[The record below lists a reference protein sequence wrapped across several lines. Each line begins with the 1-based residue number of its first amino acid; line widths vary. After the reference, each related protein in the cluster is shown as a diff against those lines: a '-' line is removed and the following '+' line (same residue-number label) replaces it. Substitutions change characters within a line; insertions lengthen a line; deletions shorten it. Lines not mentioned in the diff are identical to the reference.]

1 MDQTKEIRVMLEE
14 AKEIQKAWV
23 PQKWD
28 LVYYHNGG
36 HFNNFHL
43 IDESW
48 LGKKPVGFHDTDSGE
63 WTLYQE
69 VMVNTKRWHKL
80 GEFDELVGIYLWHPS
95 QAQYQEMLGMS
106 LYKLALNI
114 LGYYNS
120 ISNDNWGPDDW
131 MPKSME
137 QLLCYMVMVSNHQK
151 VWTGKEYIK
160 EVLT

>member
-1 MDQTKEIRVMLEE
+1 MDQTKEIIQMLEK
-14 AKEIQKAWV
+14 ATEIQKSWV

-28 LVYYHNGG
+28 LVYYHDGG
-36 HFNNFHL
+36 RFNNFH
-43 IDESW
+43 IIMDIW
-48 LGKKPVGFHDTDSGE
+48 VGGTPREPNDCIERQSFE
-63 WTLYQE
+63 E
-69 VMVNTKRWHKL
+69 VMMNTKKWHDE

-95 QAQYQEMLGMS
+95 QSQYQEMLGMS

-114 LGYYNS
+114 LGYYNG

-137 QLLCYMVMVSNHQK
+137 QLLCYMVMVSNYQK

-160 EVLT
+160 EVMP